1 MFENFIPRCRPGS
14 SKVHEVKFLLFQRIA
29 TKLEIFSFM
38 DLSKV
43 HGIKFLLFPSTKN
56 LTWNIF
62 PGLSKVHTKV
72 RNLKYFHRK
81 SIKFLLVRKREGSQF
96 RIIIFPSISLKIHGN
111 KISKVQKF
119 D

>member
-1 MFENFIPRCRPGS
+1 M
-14 SKVHEVKFLLFQRIA
+14 KFLLFRRIA

-43 HGIKFLLFPSTKN
+43 HGIKFLLFPSTTKN
-56 LTWNIF
+56 LTWNISF
-62 PGLSKVHTKV
+62 PGVVKGPYK
-72 RNLKYFHRK
+72 RNLEYLHRK